1 MRYLI
6 TGASGML
13 GRDLQAVLAGRE
25 VTALSRAE
33 LDVTDRDAVRN
44 AVSGHDIVFNA
55 SAYTKVDDAESHED
69 AAYAVNALGTE
80 NLAVAARAAGAKLVT
95 ISTDYVFKGDASA
108 PYAEDAARD
117 PLNAYGRTKAAG
129 EELAISAHPEG
140 TYIVRTAW
148 LYGEHGP
155 NFAKTMLRLAATHD
169 TVTVVDDQRGQP
181 TWTADLAEQLLRLA
195 DSNAASGVYHGTA
208 SGETTWFGFAREVFE
223 RAGLDPARVQPTTSA
238 EFVRP
243 AARPAYSVLGHEA
256 WRAAGLPMMRDWR
269 EALAEA
275 FDRKAFDDNPA
286 GDR

>member
-155 NFAKTMLRLAATHD
+155 NFAKTMLRLAATHE

-195 DSNAASGVYHGTA
+195 DSSAASGVYHGTA